1 MPAMSAQMT
10 RRWRRMMAVTSECG
24 SEGGDGRGVDG
35 RSERCA
41 PQQHVEPPVDYE
53 QRDEGHDGGVAQ
65 RQTVEGACD
74 GGRGHEDHNPD
85 QYLAEEYDAEVHAAV
100 GERDIEREVRPEED
114 VRHHKVAVIVRVGH
128 ICRGVSKSAPQRCH
142 FSRQSV
148 KKRCGANISVFMG
161 GVLQT
166 AKKHYIC
173 NVIGRCGR
181 PT

>member
-1 MPAMSAQMT
+1 MYGDG
-10 RRWRRMMAVTSECG
+10 RDEGEGG
-24 SEGGDGRGVDG
+24 SEGGYGGGVDG
-35 RSERCA
+35 GCERGA

-74 GGRGHEDHNPD
+74 GGRGDEDHGPD
-85 QYLAEEYDAEVHAAV
+85 QNLAEEYDAEIHAAAR
-100 GERDIEREVRPEED
+100 ERDIEREVRPEED

-128 ICRGVSKSAPQRCH
+128 TCRRASKSAPQRCH

-161 GVLQT
+161 GGIANGEKTL
-166 AKKHYIC
+166 YL
-173 NVIGRCGR
+173 
-181 PT
+181 